1 MTMFARAV
9 IVDGN
14 SLGPLGIGSVEND
27 GRLGQRSAPW
37 DSEHVPGRDGEVLV
51 ASEPA
56 VRAATLRLRF
66 VLETVSRT
74 QLLALI
80 DETKWRLGVRKSHV
94 FRFVDDETREVTGV
108 IEGWEFRAI
117 PPDLVQNA
125 TELLVDVKL
134 ADPREYET
142 TDTVVGSIQTTPVAL
157 PLGADRSWP
166 VIVVSGA
173 GTFTLTYAHNDTT
186 TLATLNISGA
196 AAPVTIDMQT
206 GSITDNAGEA
216 AAFLVA
222 GSDFPF
228 AFDPQDGD
236 FPTSAWPTLACSAGT
251 AQATYRKAY

>member
-1 MTMFARAV
+1 MTIFDRGV
-9 IVDGN
+9 IIDTVG
-14 SLGPLGIGSVEND
+14 LGPLGVGSVEND

-37 DSEHVPGRDGEVLV
+37 DSEKVPGRDGEVLV
-51 ASEPA
+51 ASEPS
-56 VRAATLRLRF
+56 VAAAMLRLRF
-66 VLETVSRT
+66 VLETDTRT
-74 QLLALI
+74 ELLALV
-80 DETKWRLGVRKSHV
+80 DETKWRIGVRKSHV

-108 IEGWEFRAI
+108 IEGYEFRGI
-117 PPDLVQNA
+117 GPDLTQNA
-125 TELLVDVKL
+125 CQLFLDVKL
-134 ADPREYET
+134 PDPREYAT

-173 GTFTLTYAHNDTT
+173 GSFTLTYAHNDTT
-186 TLATLNISGA
+186 TLKTLDISGA

-251 AQATYRKAY
+251 AEATYRKAY